1 MAKFKI
7 NDEVIYTNRT
17 RTVKIFGTIT
27 KTVNYDTP
35 IVYVM
40 YAPINK
46 TSYSVFETS
55 LEPYVKVSK
64 KDLL

>member
-7 NDEVIYTNRT
+7 NDEVIYTQRT
-17 RTVKIFGTIT
+17 RTGKIFGTIT
-27 KTVNYDTP
+27 KIVTVNYDTF
-35 IVYVM
+35 YVM

-46 TSYSVFETS
+46 TSYSVFETA